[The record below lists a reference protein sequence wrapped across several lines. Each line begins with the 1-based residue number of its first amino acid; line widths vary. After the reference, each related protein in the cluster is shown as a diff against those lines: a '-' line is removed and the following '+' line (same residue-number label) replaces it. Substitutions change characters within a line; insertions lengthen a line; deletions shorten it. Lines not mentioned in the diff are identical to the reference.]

1 MATLETAHFWAG
13 SDLWEEMSTV
23 TRTEMAY
30 ILALT
35 ANHSPERGAMVMQG
49 SSDQGPVWRDRR
61 AGVNPGRP
69 GGPSQRQ
76 STLV

>member
-13 SDLWEEMSTV
+13 SDLWEGMSTV

-30 ILALT
+30 ILALI
-35 ANHSPERGAMVMQG
+35 ANHSPERRVMVMQG
-49 SSDQGPVWRDRR
+49 SSDQGSVWRNRGD
-61 AGVNPGRP
+61 GVNPGRP
-69 GGPSQRQ
+69 GGPSHHQ